1 MCQDG
6 LRPLSFET
14 LLTDPLIRLMMAA
27 DGVTPQQLVAPLA
40 TARDMIAARERLAF
54 TAALAVPCATSVP
67 A

>member
-27 DGVTPQQLVAPLA
+27 DGVTPQALVAPLLA
-40 TARDMIAARERLAF
+40 ARNAIAARERVAF
-54 TAALAVPCATSVP
+54 TSVLAAPGATSV
-67 A
+67 AA